1 MGASLPEIS
10 EEEFRRRLARSVPR
24 LEPELAPE
32 PARGRGPAGGELAAA
47 EVPERLA
54 ADLYEH
60 YAELRRWNPRVSL
73 VGPGTAA
80 DLVERHYGESLAAL
94 PLVRAEDRTLV
105 DVGSGAGFPGLVLAA
120 ARRAPPATA
129 PNASLAVPPNA
140 SLSATLI
147 EPRQKKAFFL
157 RAAARRIGLSCR
169 CLDARVDASL
179 PAGLPDEIDLVTS
192 RALKVAPELFELF
205 FRHSPR
211 VRFLL
216 WHGEGL
222 PEVPRPLAVTRS
234 WRLSG
239 TDRRRILE
247 IRAENRAGR
256 RSAEVRSETIYP
268 RRSTRD
274 DSQMTT
280 RR

>member
-1 MGASLPEIS
+1 
-10 EEEFRRRLARSVPR
+10 
-24 LEPELAPE
+24 
-32 PARGRGPAGGELAAA
+32 
-47 EVPERLA
+47 
-54 ADLYEH
+54 
-60 YAELRRWNPRVSL
+60 
-73 VGPGTAA
+73 
-80 DLVERHYGESLAAL
+80 
-94 PLVRAEDRTLV
+94 
-105 DVGSGAGFPGLVLAA
+105 
-120 ARRAPPATA
+120 
-129 PNASLAVPPNA
+129 
-140 SLSATLI
+140 
-147 EPRQKKAFFL
+147 
-157 RAAARRIGLSCR
+157 
-169 CLDARVDASL
+169 VDASL

-247 IRAENRAGR
+247 IRAENRQEDDPR
-256 RSAEVRSETIYP
+256 KSDP

-274 DSQMTT
+274 DPPETIL
-280 RR
+280 R